1 LKLYFTFVGFILVL
15 LNPEAPT
22 ESGIVHFDADF
33 ILRDVFD
40 ALHLELFHA
49 ENF

>member
-33 ILRDVFD
+33 ILRNVFD